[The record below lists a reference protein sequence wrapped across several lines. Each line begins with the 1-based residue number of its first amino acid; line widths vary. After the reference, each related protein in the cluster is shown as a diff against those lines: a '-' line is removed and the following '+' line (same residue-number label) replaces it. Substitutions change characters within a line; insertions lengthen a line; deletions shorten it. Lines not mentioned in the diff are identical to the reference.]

1 MFKRHPIFLLLL
13 GLLLIIGCRSDSTE
27 NSRAYVEGKVRSS
40 FIDFDIY
47 KIKIVQ
53 NDRIVAEA
61 FLEKDGTFKLSGP
74 ISNEG
79 YSITS
84 PEKIASFSSD
94 KQGLILSPDQH
105 SIAVPTGNTYLKFNE
120 IKLEE

>member
-1 MFKRHPIFLLLL
+1 MCKRHPIILLLL
-13 GLLLIIGCRSDSTE
+13 GLLLIMGCRSDSPE
-27 NSRAYVEGKVRSS
+27 NSRAYVEGKVSAS
-40 FIDFDIY
+40 FIDIEIY
-47 KIKIVQ
+47 KIKIEQ
-53 NDRIVAEA
+53 NNRIVAEA
-61 FLEKDGTFKLSGP
+61 FLDKDGTFKLSGP

-94 KQGLILSPDQH
+94 QQGLILSTDQL
-105 SIAVPTGNTYLKFNE
+105 SIAVPAGNTYLKFNE